1 MKIITKKYR
10 EVLKEKLIGVYL
22 HGSSVFGCCSE
33 KSDLD
38 FIAVVSSE
46 LTLEEKEN
54 LIEILLENNKFAPQ
68 KGFEMS
74 VVLFK
79 DCRHFSYPTP
89 YELHYSNRYYQQAKQ
104 NLTSYCKEMSGV
116 DYDLAAHFTVI
127 KNIGIVLTGKE
138 INSVFG
144 EIPWEYYLDSI
155 YRDVQDSQQSFEE
168 QPLSVLLNLCRTW
181 AAVQDKKILSKAQ
194 GADWVCSVDSVL
206 SKEDLERL
214 KEVKQAYLSGN
225 LLDATSPEL
234 KNLMRQIEDI
244 VREKFERER

>member
-1 MKIITKKYR
+1 M
-10 EVLKEKLIGVYL
+10 G
-22 HGSSVFGCCSE
+22 
-33 KSDLD
+33 KSR
-38 FIAVVSSE
+38 
-46 LTLEEKEN
+46 
-54 LIEILLENNKFAPQ
+54 
-68 KGFEMS
+68 G
-74 VVLFK
+74 
-79 DCRHFSYPTP
+79 
-89 YELHYSNRYYQQAKQ
+89 
-104 NLTSYCKEMSGV
+104 
-116 DYDLAAHFTVI
+116 
-127 KNIGIVLTGKE
+127 NI
-138 INSVFG
+138 
-144 EIPWEYYLDSI
+144 I
-155 YRDVQDSQQSFEE
+155 YRDVQDSQQFFEE